1 MNSYEL
7 MFIVD
12 PDVSDDAL
20 EKVLTKFKDVIT
32 KNGGDVLKVDDY
44 GVKSLAYKINKKPQG
59 HYFLCLFNGPG
70 GFIVELER
78 NLRIDENIMRFVV
91 TRLEEVI
98 DKDDIK
104 EEVEAKDVSQSSNEQ
119 EEAKE

>member
-20 EKVLTKFKDVIT
+20 EKVITKFKDVIT
-32 KNGGDVLKVDDY
+32 KNGGDVLKVDDH
-44 GVKSLAYKINKKPQG
+44 GIKSLAYKINKKPQG

-91 TRLEEVI
+91 TRLEEVV

-104 EEVEAKDVSQSSNEQ
+104 EEVEVEDASQSSNEQ

>member
-20 EKVLTKFKDVIT
+20 EKVITKFKDVIT
-32 KNGGDVLKVDDY
+32 KNGGDVLKVDDH
-44 GVKSLAYKINKKPQG
+44 GIKSLAYKINKKPQG

-91 TRLEEVI
+91 TRIEEVV

-104 EEVEAKDVSQSSNEQ
+104 EEVEVEDVSQSSNEI
-119 EEAKE
+119 